1 MSEHY
6 KRALDTTT
14 EVLMELLDE
23 SGDEAMRGAAL
34 GMILAAS
41 VAYMASGGSTK
52 DLLRIVEECDRGRPQ

>member
-1 MSEHY
+1 
-6 KRALDTTT
+6 
-14 EVLMELLDE
+14 MELLDE